1 MGKSEVGMQMV
12 EMKVSGVRCQDKT
25 NFIIQWWEVSQF
37 NRKRNFEKGNNE
49 YRTRNNECRS

>member
-37 NRKRNFEKGNNE
+37 NRKRNCLK
-49 YRTRNNECRS
+49 S